1 MAENM
6 ENMETI
12 QKIQKTGIG
21 IVGLP
26 GAGKS
31 VISEVAHQLNIPTI
45 VMGDVVRNLCT
56 ERGLAINSENLGEL
70 MTSIRKEEGM
80 NAVAKRTVPR
90 IVKLEGNVVIIDGLR
105 SYEELEFFRARFAK
119 FIIMAVHAAPHIRYE
134 RIRRRKR
141 SDDPQNFR
149 EFQERDHREISAG
162 IAKILAL
169 AEIMLINEGNLN
181 QLKHRLTQIL
191 HLIKEG
197 KWRQPSYKF

>member
-1 MAENM
+1 M
-6 ENMETI
+6 EKMEKI

-21 IVGLP
+21 VVGLP

-31 VISEVAHQLNIPTI
+31 VISEVAQQLKIPS
-45 VMGDVVRNLCT
+45 VVLGDVIRNLCT
-56 ERGLAINSENLGEL
+56 ERGLAINSKNLGEL

-80 NAVAKRTVPR
+80 NAVAKRALPQ
-90 IVKLEGNVVIIDGLR
+90 IMKLDDDVVIIDGLR
-105 SYEELEFFRARFAK
+105 SYEEVEFFRSRFAK

-149 EFQERDHREISAG
+149 AFQERDHREISAG

-169 AEIMLINEGNLN
+169 ADIMLLNEGNIN
-181 QLKHRLTQIL
+181 QLKYRLTQVL

-197 KWRQPSYKF
+197 KWRQPSYKLL